1 MFEKKKKELFP
12 WKISALIL
20 VGVFVLSSGVYIG
33 TRLKNNGVQTGEVVS
48 TSANMNE
55 KSKEAFGLNKNCEVW
70 LQSEGENETNYKRTL
85 TMAGIVPESLLDKTK
100 SEIVS
105 YFKKEYPSKKIK
117 SMDKN
122 EIILVESK
130 YSDNKDVQ
138 AMTATIKGKYTI
150 ENDNGNIAL
159 YKYDDSGSKTL
170 VEKTKIRVD
179 SLPKTVQDEIKKGVV
194 MDTEEDAYSRL
205 EDFAS

>member
-33 TRLKNNGVQTGEVVS
+33 TRLKHNGVQTGEVVS

-85 TMAGIVPESLLDKTK
+85 TMAEIVPESLLDKTK

-105 YFKKEYPSKKIK
+105 YFKKEYPSKEIK

-122 EIILVESK
+122 EIVLVESK
-130 YSDNKDVQ
+130 YSDTKDVQ
-138 AMTATIKGKYTI
+138 AMNATIKGKYTI

-159 YKYDDSGSKTL
+159 YKYDNSGNKTL
-170 VEKTKIRVD
+170 VEKTKIRID

>member
-1 MFEKKKKELFP
+1 MYKNLQLGENNRKRRRNQCLKRRKRIISL
-12 WKISALIL
+12 KISALIL

-33 TRLKNNGVQTGEVVS
+33 TRLKHNGVQTGEVVS

-105 YFKKEYPSKKIK
+105 YFKKNIQLKNKEY
-117 SMDKN
+117 
-122 EIILVESK
+122 
-130 YSDNKDVQ
+130 
-138 AMTATIKGKYTI
+138 G
-150 ENDNGNIAL
+150 
-159 YKYDDSGSKTL
+159 
-170 VEKTKIRVD
+170 
-179 SLPKTVQDEIKKGVV
+179 
-194 MDTEEDAYSRL
+194 
-205 EDFAS
+205 

>member
-33 TRLKNNGVQTGEVVS
+33 TRLKHNGVQTGEVVS

-105 YFKKEYPSKKIK
+105 YFKKEYPTKKIK

-122 EIILVESK
+122 IVIIK
-130 YSDNKDVQ
+130 
-138 AMTATIKGKYTI
+138 M
-150 ENDNGNIAL
+150 
-159 YKYDDSGSKTL
+159 YKQWML
-170 VEKTKIRVD
+170 
-179 SLPKTVQDEIKKGVV
+179 L
-194 MDTEEDAYSRL
+194 
-205 EDFAS
+205 

>member
-12 WKISALIL
+12 WKISALVL

-33 TRLKNNGVQTGEVVS
+33 TKLKNNGVQTGKVVS
-48 TSANMNE
+48 TSANMSE
-55 KSKEAFGLNKNCEVW
+55 ESKEAFGLNKNCEVW
-70 LQSEGENETNYKRTL
+70 LQGEGENETNYKRVL
-85 TMAGIVPESLLDKTK
+85 TMAGVVPESLLDKTK

-105 YFKKEYPSKKIK
+105 YFKQEYPTKKIK

-130 YSDNKDVQ
+130 NSDNKDVQ
-138 AMTATIKGKYTI
+138 VMNTTIKGKYTI

-159 YKYDDSGSKTL
+159 YKYDDSGNKTL

-179 SLPKTVQDEIKKGVV
+179 SLPKTVQDELKKGVV

>member
-33 TRLKNNGVQTGEVVS
+33 TRLKHNGVQTGEVVS

-105 YFKKEYPSKKIK
+105 YFKKEYPTKK
-117 SMDKN
+117 
-122 EIILVESK
+122 
-130 YSDNKDVQ
+130 
-138 AMTATIKGKYTI
+138 
-150 ENDNGNIAL
+150 
-159 YKYDDSGSKTL
+159 
-170 VEKTKIRVD
+170 
-179 SLPKTVQDEIKKGVV
+179 
-194 MDTEEDAYSRL
+194 
-205 EDFAS
+205 

>member
-1 MFEKKKKELFP
+1 MEKIIEKGGVINVWKEEKELFP

-33 TRLKNNGVQTGEVVS
+33 TRLKNNGVQTSKVVS
-48 TSANMNE
+48 ASANMDE

-105 YFKKEYPSKKIK
+105 YFKKNIQLKK
-117 SMDKN
+117 
-122 EIILVESK
+122 
-130 YSDNKDVQ
+130 
-138 AMTATIKGKYTI
+138 
-150 ENDNGNIAL
+150 
-159 YKYDDSGSKTL
+159 
-170 VEKTKIRVD
+170 
-179 SLPKTVQDEIKKGVV
+179 
-194 MDTEEDAYSRL
+194 
-205 EDFAS
+205 

>member
-33 TRLKNNGVQTGEVVS
+33 TRLKHNGVQTGEVVS

-100 SEIVS
+100 SEIVDTVCVNS
-105 YFKKEYPSKKIK
+105 WQSSCCRSPTPPAQ
-117 SMDKN
+117 N
-122 EIILVESK
+122 HRR
-130 YSDNKDVQ
+130 Q
-138 AMTATIKGKYTI
+138 
-150 ENDNGNIAL
+150 
-159 YKYDDSGSKTL
+159 
-170 VEKTKIRVD
+170 IR
-179 SLPKTVQDEIKKGVV
+179 S
-194 MDTEEDAYSRL
+194 A
-205 EDFAS
+205 